1 MKLFVDLPGR
11 ISAKISVMPSAHIV
25 GITGPSGAGKS
36 SFFRALAGVERN
48 ADVEMQWGRTVK
60 KIGMVFQQ
68 PMLFPH
74 VNVQGNIALAQRHAS
89 GNAIAVERILTGC
102 CCAHLLD
109 KDVNTLSGGEAQRVA
124 IARALAN
131 GPDVL
136 LLDESL
142 SAVDLV
148 TRRRI
153 YQFLKSLCIETGLK
167 CFIVSHD
174 LEDLAL
180 FCDEL
185 IYISDGQ
192 VAMQG
197 SASDVLNSIFTS
209 GTIDSPSAVLEGTL
223 VDHDEGGEEEEGLE
237 DGGGGEHSEVMSTGY
252 LTKQR
257 MRTASVMLVDVAN
270 TCLYVSKNALQVES
284 NGSTKQML
292 RQQTVR
298 FAVKACD
305 VSIDTNTVDSK
316 QNTTSSILNALPCKI
331 VAINEFEGVN
341 NEEISGRMLLTLET
355 NSKSSNQVDT
365 FSNSCSNALA
375 TQTLYASVSA
385 ISVHKL
391 SLCVGL
397 PVIARFKLL

>member
-1 MKLFVDLPGR
+1 MNLFVDLPGR
-11 ISAKISVMPSAHIV
+11 ISAKISITPSAHIV

-36 SFFRALAGVERN
+36 SFFRALAGVEQN
-48 ADVEMQWGRTVK
+48 ADVETQWGRTVK

-74 VNVQGNIALAQRHAS
+74 VNVQGNIALAQCHAS
-89 GNAIAVERILTGC
+89 ENAISVERILTGC

-142 SAVDLV
+142 SAIDLV

-153 YQFLKSLCIETGLK
+153 YQFLKSLCIETGLQ

-197 SASDVLNSIFTS
+197 GASDVLNRIFTS
-209 GTIDSPSAVLEGTL
+209 GTIDSPTAVLEGTL
-223 VDHDEGGEEEEGLE
+223 IYHD
-237 DGGGGEHSEVMSTGY
+237 EVMSTGS
-252 LTKQR
+252 LTQQR
-257 MRTASVMLVDVAN
+257 MRTDSVMLVDVAN
-270 TCLYVSKNALQVES
+270 TCLYVSKTALQVQS
-284 NGSTKQML
+284 NASITQTL
-292 RQQTVR
+292 RQQVVR

-305 VSIDTNTVDSK
+305 VSIDTNTSESR

-341 NEEISGRMLLTLET
+341 NKGSSGKMLLTLET
-355 NSKSSNQVDT
+355 KSKGS
-365 FSNSCSNALA
+365 
-375 TQTLYASVSA
+375 TQANKLGTQILYASVSA

>member
-1 MKLFVDLPGR
+1 MNLFVDLPGR
-11 ISAKISVMPSAHIV
+11 ISAKISITPSAHIV

-36 SFFRALAGVERN
+36 SFFRALAGVEQN
-48 ADVEMQWGRTVK
+48 ADVETQWGRTVK

-74 VNVQGNIALAQRHAS
+74 VNVQGNIALAQCHAS
-89 GNAIAVERILTGC
+89 ENAISVERILTGC
-102 CCAHLLD
+102 CCTHLLD

-142 SAVDLV
+142 SAIDLV

-197 SASDVLNSIFTS
+197 CASDVLNRIFTA
-209 GTIDSPSAVLEGTL
+209 GTFESPAAVLTGTL
-223 VDHDEGGEEEEGLE
+223 IDHDEEGEEVDEN
-237 DGGGGEHSEVMSTGY
+237 GELINLGAMPSELLPIGDI
-252 LTKQR
+252 K
-257 MRTASVMLVDVAN
+257 LVNVAN
-270 TCLYVSKNALQVES
+270 TCLYVSKPALHLQS
-284 NGSTKQML
+284 DSTL
-292 RQQTVR
+292 PRIVR

-305 VSIDTNTVDSK
+305 VSIDTNTAESQ
-316 QNTTSSILNALPCKI
+316 QNTTSSILNALPCNI
-331 VAINEFEGVN
+331 VAMNEFEGSN
-341 NEEISGRMLLTLET
+341 KEEGSGKVLLTLQT
-355 NSKSSNQVDT
+355 NSRGSSQANVPSDS
-365 FSNSCSNALA
+365 FSNELA

>member
-1 MKLFVDLPGR
+1 MKLSVDLPGR
-11 ISAKISVMPSAHIV
+11 ISAKISVGPSAHIV

-89 GNAIAVERILTGC
+89 DKAISVERILTGC
-102 CCAHLLD
+102 CCTHLLD
-109 KDVNTLSGGEAQRVA
+109 KDVYTLSGGEAQRVA

-142 SAVDLV
+142 SAIDLV

-197 SASDVLNSIFTS
+197 GASDVLNTIFTS
-209 GTIDSPSAVLEGTL
+209 GTIESPSAVLEGTL
-223 VDHDEGGEEEEGLE
+223 IDHR
-237 DGGGGEHSEVMSTGY
+237 EVMSTES
-252 LTKQR
+252 LTNQR
-257 MRTASVMLVDVAN
+257 MQTDSVMFVDVAN
-270 TCLYVSKNALQVES
+270 TRLYVSKTALQVDS
-284 NGSTKQML
+284 HAFTKQPP

-305 VSIDTNTVDSK
+305 VSIDTNTSESRQK
-316 QNTTSSILNALPCKI
+316 TTSSILNALPCKI
-331 VAINEFEGVN
+331 VAINEFECVN
-341 NEEISGRMLLTLET
+341 NEGRSGKVLLTLET
-355 NSKSSNQVDT
+355 DCNGTSKTNVP
-365 FSNSCSNALA
+365 SNSFA
-375 TQTLYASVSA
+375 TEPNPQTLYASVSA

-391 SLCVGL
+391 SLCIGL
-397 PVIARFKLL
+397 SVIARFKLL

>member
-1 MKLFVDLPGR
+1 MRLSVQLPGR
-11 ISAKISVMPSAHIV
+11 LNAEVSVKPSSHIV

-36 SFFRALAGVERN
+36 SFFRSVAGVEKQ
-48 ADVEMQWGRTVK
+48 ALVDIDWGYSVSK
-60 KIGMVFQQ
+60 VGMVFQQ

-89 GNAIAVERILTGC
+89 KNAISVERILSGC
-102 CCAHLLD
+102 CCAHLLE
-109 KDVNTLSGGEAQRVA
+109 KDIDTLSGGEAQRVA
-124 IARALAN
+124 IARALSN

-142 SAVDLV
+142 SAIDLV

-185 IYISDGQ
+185 IYIKEGH
-192 VAMQG
+192 VTKQG
-197 SASDVLNSIFTS
+197 SASDVLDSIFTA
-209 GTIDSPSAVLEGTL
+209 GTFESPAAVLTGTL
-223 VDHDEGGEEEEGLE
+223 IDHDEEGEEVDEN
-237 DGGGGEHSEVMSTGY
+237 GELINLGAMPSELLPIGDI
-252 LTKQR
+252 K
-257 MRTASVMLVDVAN
+257 LVNVAN
-270 TCLYVSKNALQVES
+270 TCLYVSKPALQLQS
-284 NGSTKQML
+284 DSTL
-292 RQQTVR
+292 PRIVR

-305 VSIDTNTVDSK
+305 VSIDTNMAESQ
-316 QNTTSSILNALPCKI
+316 QNTTSSILNALPCNI
-331 VAINEFEGVN
+331 VAMNEFEGSN
-341 NEEISGRMLLTLET
+341 KEEGSGKVLLTLQT
-355 NSKSSNQVDT
+355 TSRGSSQANVPPDS
-365 FSNSCSNALA
+365 FSNELA